1 MELPSTQKVALRR
14 LRRRVNTPRDVVFGV
29 FGVGL
34 LRLVRRSDPIK
45 AAELTAR
52 LTRRAGP
59 WTKYH
64 RIGRENLALAFPEK
78 PVDEREAILMG
89 VWENVG
95 RTAAEYA
102 HLDRLWDYDWENPN
116 QGRITSDQA
125 EEFNK
130 LRDDGKPGLIFAA
143 HLGNWELPALLSGMY
158 GFKGGVVYRAPNNA
172 RLAAEVKRIREG
184 LMGQLIPSAG
194 IELSV
199 RARAILEDGGHVGM
213 LVDQHCRTGTPVTFF
228 GRECLANPLLARLAR
243 HYECPIV
250 GVRVVRLPQH
260 RFRIES
266 AGPIDP
272 PRDSSGR
279 IDEQAT
285 MQVITSII
293 EGWVREHPEQW
304 LWLHRRWRKL
314 SGSHRWATGGQV
326 RRRSRRPYERDSA

>member
-1 MELPSTQKVALRR
+1 VELSSTQKVALRR

-34 LRLVRRSDPIK
+34 LRLVRRSDPIQ

-52 LTRRAGP
+52 LTRCVGP

-64 RIGRENLALAFPEK
+64 RIGRENLAMAFPEK
-78 PVDEREAILMG
+78 SRAERDALLMR
-89 VWENVG
+89 VWENLG
-95 RTAAEYA
+95 RTVGEYP
-102 HLDRLWDYDWENPN
+102 HLDRLWDFDWEHPHE
-116 QGRITSDQA
+116 GRIVSDDA
-125 EEFNK
+125 AVFNQ
-130 LRDDGKPGLIFAA
+130 LRDDGRPGVIFAA
-143 HLGNWELPALLSGMY
+143 HLGNWELPALLTALY

-184 LMGQLIPSAG
+184 LMGQLIPTG
-194 IELSV
+194 IEGV
-199 RARAILEDGGHVGM
+199 VMARSILEDGGHVGM
-213 LVDQHCRTGTPVTFF
+213 LVDQHFRKGTPVTFF

-243 HYECPIV
+243 LYDCPIV

-260 RFRIES
+260 RFRIEA

-272 PRDSSGR
+272 PRDARGR
-279 IDEQAT
+279 IDEQGT

-314 SGSHRWATGGQV
+314 SGSTRWATGGQV
-326 RRRSRRPYERDSA
+326 RRRSKRPYERDSA

>member
-1 MELPSTQKVALRR
+1 VKK
-14 LRRRVNTPRDVVFGV
+14 
-29 FGVGL
+29 
-34 LRLVRRSDPIK
+34 I
-45 AAELTAR
+45 
-52 LTRRAGP
+52 RA
-59 WTKYH
+59 
-64 RIGRENLALAFPEK
+64 
-78 PVDEREAILMG
+78 
-89 VWENVG
+89 
-95 RTAAEYA
+95 
-102 HLDRLWDYDWENPN
+102 
-116 QGRITSDQA
+116 
-125 EEFNK
+125 
-130 LRDDGKPGLIFAA
+130 
-143 HLGNWELPALLSGMY
+143 
-158 GFKGGVVYRAPNNA
+158 
-172 RLAAEVKRIREG
+172 G
-184 LMGQLIPSAG
+184 LMGQLIPSTG
-194 IELSV
+194 IEGLV

-213 LVDQHCRTGTPVTFF
+213 LVDQHCRQGTPVTFF

-272 PRDSSGR
+272 PRDAKGR

-326 RRRSRRPYERDSA
+326 RRRSKRPYEP